1 MGVSMSEQIARKVY
15 EERWQSIRDH
25 LEKKDKDIFIASNP
39 GNVRYLSCAHIPSFP
54 LLNNVIVDRDGHMY
68 GITSSLEQFRAM
80 EEAAVDELKIFSPY
94 PGIRS
99 DGKTGLAVL
108 KDLIREQKWKT
119 AVSDTKAATRLV
131 KQETSGFI
139 EEMRIVKSPDEIGY
153 IRTACGISDRAAG
166 ELREITVPGVT
177 ERHVARKLDSLLRE
191 DERVQTNS
199 FETIVA
205 GGPKS
210 AFSHHDVTDRKLRK
224 GDVVI
229 IDFGVYVNGYCS
241 DCTRT
246 ISVGEASRE
255 MKDVFELVLEGQQM
269 GIALAKKGEPYGV
282 IDKYIRDLFA
292 EKEYHKYFVHSTG
305 HGIGL
310 EVHEAP
316 NGIRF
321 DMKKKMENGHVF
333 TVEPG
338 IYLPGKGGVR
348 IEDDVLIENGSPV
361 LLTKAERCL

>member
-1 MGVSMSEQIARKVY
+1 MNEQIARKVY
-15 EERWQSIRDH
+15 EERWQKIQNH
-25 LEKKDKDIFIASNP
+25 LEEKDKDIFIATNP

-54 LLNNVIVDRDGHMY
+54 LLNHVIVDRTGHMY

-80 EEAAVDELKIFSPY
+80 EEAEVDELKIFSPY

-108 KDLIREQKWKT
+108 KDLIRKQKWKT
-119 AVSDTKAATRLV
+119 AVSDTRVSTRLV
-131 KQETSGFI
+131 KQETSGFV
-139 EEMRIVKSPDEIGY
+139 EEMRIKKNADEIGY
-153 IRTACGISDRAAG
+153 IKYATKITDTAAE
-166 ELREITVPGVT
+166 ELREMAVPGVT
-177 ERHVARKLDSLLRE
+177 ERHVARELNSLLRK
-191 DERVQTNS
+191 DPRVQTTS

-224 GDVVI
+224 GDLVI

-255 MKDVFELVLEGQQM
+255 MKEVYDLVLEGQQN

-282 IDKYIRDLFA
+282 IDKSIRDLFA
-292 EKEYHKYFVHSTG
+292 QKDLRKHFVHSTG

-338 IYLPGKGGVR
+338 IYIPGKGGVR
-348 IEDDVLIENGSPV
+348 IEDDILIEDGSPV
-361 LLTKAERCL
+361 VLTKAERCL

>member
-1 MGVSMSEQIARKVY
+1 MGVSMNEQIARKVY
-15 EERWQSIRDH
+15 EERWQKIQNH
-25 LEKKDKDIFIASNP
+25 LEEKDKDIFITRNP

-54 LLNNVIVDRDGHMY
+54 LLNHVLVDRDGHMY

-80 EEAAVDELKIFSPY
+80 EEAEVDELKIFSPY

-108 KDLIREQKWKT
+108 KELIREQKWKN
-119 AVSDTKAATRLV
+119 ALSDTKVPTRLV
-131 KQETSGFI
+131 RQETSGFI
-139 EEMRIVKSPDEIGY
+139 EDMRIVKSPDEIAY
-153 IRTACGISDRAAG
+153 IKTACKITDLAAA
-166 ELREITVPGVT
+166 ELREMAVPGVT
-177 ERHVARKLDSLLRE
+177 ERHVARKLNSLLRE

-210 AFSHHDVTDRKLRK
+210 AFSHHDVTGRKLKK
-224 GDVVI
+224 GDMVI

-255 MKDVFELVLEGQQM
+255 MKEVYDLVLEGQQN
-269 GIALAKKGEPYGV
+269 GIALAKKGEAYGV
-282 IDKYIRDLFA
+282 IDKSIRDLFA
-292 EKEYHKYFVHSTG
+292 EKDLHKHFVHSTG

-338 IYLPGKGGVR
+338 IYIPGKGGVR
-348 IEDDVLIENGSPV
+348 IEDDILIENGLPV
-361 LLTKAERCL
+361 VLTKAERCL